1 MLWCARRSPETVEE
15 ALDRMQFYQ
24 HSRRSKPHRHK
35 PVKELTEETT
45 CSEGMDAD
53 RKSSDEIESRI
64 SKLEEALGEKKKRPR
79 PV

>member
-1 MLWCARRSPETVEE
+1 
-15 ALDRMQFYQ
+15 MQFYQ

-64 SKLEEALGEKKKRPR
+64 SKLEEALGKKRNAPALSESKQVQGLR
-79 PV
+79 WRLYQL